1 MNMLVLRALIAAFVA
16 GGILAPPAAG
26 QTPAPSEPPRPTPV
40 RSVLALAALPSVV
53 DAPLHMKLLRVS
65 VPAGQS
71 TSYLGANG
79 FIFGLSGT
87 VTAATGDGSATLRTG
102 EAVFVG
108 AGKRATLRAGGGE
121 PAVFLHF
128 LLLPA
133 RDLDGAVEGAPAT
146 VTELFRTTEP
156 IPGLKPGPYEFTLT
170 RVTFPLRMPSNPPH
184 YRSGAAL
191 YYILSGTGLNTLEG
205 RTETRPTGSRVYEP
219 YGLVHQ
225 WGNPG
230 DAPLVILQANISPEG
245 VPVVI
250 MGTPP
255 AR

>member
-1 MNMLVLRALIAAFVA
+1 MNMLVLRALIAVFVA

-26 QTPAPSEPPRPTPV
+26 QTPAPSEPRRPTPV
-40 RSVLALAALPSVV
+40 RSVLALTALPSVV

-71 TSYLGANG
+71 TSYLGARG
-79 FIFGLSGT
+79 FLFEMSGT
-87 VTAATGDGSATLRTG
+87 LAATTDDGSATLKSG
-102 EAVFVG
+102 DALFVG
-108 AGKRATLRAGGGE
+108 ARKRATLRATGAE

-133 RDLDGAVEGAPAT
+133 AELPGAVEGAPAT

-170 RVTFPLRMPSNPPH
+170 RVTFRRACPPTRRTTARVR
-184 YRSGAAL
+184 RSTT
-191 YYILSGTGLNTLEG
+191 SSPGL
-205 RTETRPTGSRVYEP
+205 
-219 YGLVHQ
+219 
-225 WGNPG
+225 
-230 DAPLVILQANISPEG
+230 
-245 VPVVI
+245 
-250 MGTPP
+250 